1 MAKQNTCAWCYKPT
15 TMPETFAPISPILDW
30 MEEKIDKWC
39 EDNDYTREE
48 VWGIDSDWNKIDLPE
63 QFENE
68 LLAYD
73 ELIASV
79 ERKVICQECLVEDDK
94 LWKKYY
100 YDPLDDED
108 WDGEFETDIEIDEDD
123 LD

>member
-1 MAKQNTCAWCYKPT
+1 MDKPSTCSWCFKPT
-15 TMPETFAPISPILDW
+15 TMPETFAPVSPILYW

-39 EDNDYTREE
+39 EDNNYSREE
-48 VWGIDSDWNKIDLPE
+48 VWGVDSDWNQVDLPE
-63 QFENE
+63 EFEIE

-73 ELIASV
+73 ELIATV
-79 ERKVICQECLVEDDK
+79 ERKVICKECLVEDDK

-108 WDGEFETDIEIDEDD
+108 WDEDIEINEDD